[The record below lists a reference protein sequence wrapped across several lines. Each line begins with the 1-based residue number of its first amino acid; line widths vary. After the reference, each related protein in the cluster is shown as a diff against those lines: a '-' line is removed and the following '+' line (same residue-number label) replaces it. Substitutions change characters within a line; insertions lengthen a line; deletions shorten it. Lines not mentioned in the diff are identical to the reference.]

1 MGNLFHDDISTN
13 NIIRGYK
20 IISDYANANDKIL
33 LGDGSYITIS
43 SLTESLIQR
52 SELDDYV
59 KYVTYSNFTN
69 NIINGTTIIGH
80 SLTASVL
87 KNKIKIS
94 LDGVSTSGVV
104 YFDGTT
110 DVTIDITNIDANLIG
125 TGTIDINRL
134 PKGALERL
142 VIVNTE
148 KDKFE
153 LTSDSVQRGD
163 SVKVLSDGLMYI
175 VIDDTQL
182 SSALGYMTYSMHRV
196 KVKTIGKMLDQN
208 LKIEGLFSIVL
219 RAVQTEDGYKF
230 VTRDDMVSTAKS
242 PIGMWEEDMID
253 NDLKAVDTTIREYY
267 DMKPLVDNKPTTK
280 KTETKG
286 E

>member
-1 MGNLFHDDISTN
+1 MATAVLIMGESGSGKSASLRNFAPNEISVFNVTNKPLPFKQGKTKIPKIDNATYADI
-13 NIIRGYK
+13 
-20 IISDYANANDKIL
+20 ANALANP
-33 LGDGSYITIS
+33 
-43 SLTESLIQR
+43 
-52 SELDDYV
+52 
-59 KYVTYSNFTN
+59 
-69 NIINGTTIIGH
+69 
-80 SLTASVL
+80 
-87 KNKIKIS
+87 NKRA
-94 LDGVSTSGVV
+94 
-104 YFDGTT
+104 Y
-110 DVTIDITNIDANLIG
+110 
-125 TGTIDINRL
+125 
-134 PKGALERL
+134 
-142 VIVNTE
+142 
-148 KDKFE
+148 
-153 LTSDSVQRGD
+153 
-163 SVKVLSDGLMYI
+163 
-175 VIDDTQL
+175 VIDDAGYLL
-182 SSALGYMTYSMHRV
+182 SFEMFKRANETGYSKFTDMAKNFFDMLDFINTKLPNDIIVYITMHTEDDSEMHRV